1 MSVSRIREI
10 LARST
15 AGVLSLLDENGYT
28 YGVPMSYLLR
38 GNTIYFH
45 CATVGAKL
53 DALRHHNKVSFTV
66 IDQDRVIPEE
76 YTTQYRSVIVFGT
89 ARLVTDTAEL
99 SGAIRDLAHRYAPG
113 VVSACLEPDAS
124 GNYTDLAMI
133 ALDIDHMTGK
143 ESRS

>member
-53 DALRHHNKVSFTV
+53 DKVSFTV